1 MINTHTVTP
10 LVTIHVHTHTRNTH
24 HYKDEM
30 RVLMEVASFIITA
43 PFIPCYPTNLVIA
56 TR

>member
-10 LVTIHVHTHTRNTH
+10 LVTMYTHTHNTH

-43 PFIPCYPTNLVIA
+43 PFIPCYPTNLVIT